1 MVISH
6 YDADCHDILCSG
18 CSAQS
23 ETCVVYL
30 HLLIVILIN
39 QNYLKSTQ
47 TSPKLAYIPEIDL
60 CKMQIGPKILNTKNE
75 YL

>member
-6 YDADCHDILCSG
+6 YDAHCHYRLCSG

-23 ETCVVYL
+23 ETSAVYL

-39 QNYLKSTQ
+39 QNYLKSAQ

>member
-6 YDADCHDILCSG
+6 YDADCHDRLCSG

-23 ETCVVYL
+23 ETCAVYL
-30 HLLIVILIN
+30 HLLNVILIN

>member
-6 YDADCHDILCSG
+6 YDADCHDRLCSG

-23 ETCVVYL
+23 ETCAVYL
-30 HLLIVILIN
+30 HLLIVIFIII
-39 QNYLKSTQ
+39 
-47 TSPKLAYIPEIDL
+47 SPKLAYIPEIDL

-75 YL
+75 HLQPTKSLF

>member
-6 YDADCHDILCSG
+6 YDADCQDKLCNG